1 MMPHPSNQGHGRT
14 LEAPAARTL
23 ITALRDATDLPIHLH
38 THDTSGNGIAMLLS
52 AIESGV
58 DAVDAAMSSMAGLTS
73 QPSLNALL
81 AALGDSDRAPKI
93 DPVRLQSLADY
104 WEAVREMYYPFESG
118 LKASTTE
125 VYTHQIP
132 GGQYTNLKPRAV
144 ELGLGHKWSDI
155 KTQYR
160 AVSDALGGLIKVT
173 PSSKVV
179 ADFAMFLVQNNLT
192 IDDCLTHGPTLDYP
206 RSVVDFMAGK
216 LGQPYGGFPKA
227 LQSAILGPMKP
238 ISTRM
243 GGTLEPYDFDAGREK
258 IMAWMQH

>member
-1 MMPHPSNQGHGRT
+1 MAEATICYTGDLSDPNESKYNLRYYLDLAKT
-14 LEAPAARTL
+14 LEERGAHILAIKDMAGLKAPGCAHTDL
-23 ITALRDATDLPIHLH
+23 ALRDATDLPIHLH

-58 DAVDAAMSSMAGLTS
+58 DAVDAPMSSMAGLTS
-73 QPSLNALL
+73 QPSMNALL

-144 ELGLGHKWSDI
+144 ELGTR
-155 KTQYR
+155 TQM
-160 AVSDALGGLIKVT
+160 V
-173 PSSKVV
+173 
-179 ADFAMFLVQNNLT
+179 
-192 IDDCLTHGPTLDYP
+192 
-206 RSVVDFMAGK
+206 
-216 LGQPYGGFPKA
+216 
-227 LQSAILGPMKP
+227 
-238 ISTRM
+238 
-243 GGTLEPYDFDAGREK
+243 
-258 IMAWMQH
+258 